1 MKKKSSDSE
10 ETSPRD
16 RLVSTRRRRLIN
28 ARSGVDG
35 NWWLSA
41 KSSVSLHVY
50 SRARA
55 RVCVFV
61 CARHK
66 AEERRGKC
74 FYREGQL

>member
-1 MKKKSSDSE
+1 MRE
-10 ETSPRD
+10 VALMLTGGFQQN
-16 RLVSTRRRRLIN
+16 L
-28 ARSGVDG
+28 
-35 NWWLSA
+35 LSA
-41 KSSVSLHVY
+41 SMCI
-50 SRARA
+50 RARA